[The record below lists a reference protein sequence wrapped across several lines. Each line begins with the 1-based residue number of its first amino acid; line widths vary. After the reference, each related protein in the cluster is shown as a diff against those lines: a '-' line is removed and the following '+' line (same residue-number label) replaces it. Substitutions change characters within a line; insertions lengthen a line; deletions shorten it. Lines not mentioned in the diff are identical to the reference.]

1 MIPSVYYLGPP
12 IDYNRVFQ
20 IFEDFLSF
28 LILFNYMVP
37 ISMYMNI
44 ELYRVF
50 GAIFMKSDLR
60 LYDEETDQPC
70 EVNASNLNEDLG
82 QINILFSDKT
92 GTLTKNQMI
101 FLRCHIG
108 GSNYD
113 LQNTQLYCTNTE
125 KSHELWTMGVR
136 RGGYVVPATFL

>member
-1 MIPSVYYLGPP
+1 MVPSVYYLGPP
-12 IDYNRVFQ
+12 VDYNKVFQ

-101 FLRCHIG
+101 FLRCHTG
-108 GSNYD
+108 ENTYD
-113 LQNTQLYCTNTE
+113 LQNTQLYCSTTDE
-125 KSHELWTMGVR
+125 SFELWTMGVR
-136 RGGYVVPATFL
+136 RDS